1 MSLFEK
7 YLKLRKQPYKMRFID
22 VILIW
27 MVIIS
32 IVPILLL
39 GFFWSRER
47 TKQFNIEVV
56 KLRTNY
62 YTEQTTFIKNKVEQ
76 IIDQLESEIGFN
88 AEINQKLSKVQIKE
102 KENFLKKYI
111 LQRIS
116 KITFGREGYIF
127 INTTDNQAL
136 IFDGK
141 YQEKPIQ
148 ILKSGRTE
156 WISIYKKM
164 KREVVDGKGHTFEY
178 KFKKHSDNTLAYKLT
193 YVKLFKPWGWII
205 GSGIYYDEL
214 NSTIESERVK
224 LRDNIIN
231 DLYRIFF
238 IFLVVVIILIFINHR
253 LSKYLNQNIRTF
265 KRVFSKAA
273 DDFSIVDIEK
283 IKHQEFQELALS
295 ANKMIRERN
304 KFFDA
309 LLQAEILLRSLIDA
323 VPNLIFYKD
332 KESRYLGCNKAF
344 VAYMG
349 IDEKE
354 MIGKTDV
361 DILGDERSLVYLESD
376 KKIITSKTSLMN
388 EELIKYPDGHEV
400 RYETIKTYFTDI
412 NGDVQGII
420 GISHDITSHHQML
433 HDLNIAKE
441 KAEESARLKTAFLAN
456 MSHEIRTPLN
466 AIIGFSNLLV
476 YDDEIDQEEKETYNR
491 MISQSGDSLANLIND
506 IVDMAKIEA
515 GQIDI
520 EKNDFSVKQVMEDL
534 FVLYKEQ
541 AAAKNENIQINYE
554 PDTKYEELVLN
565 NDLFRMKQVMVNL
578 INNALKF
585 TEKGE
590 ITFGYKVDDTNCSFY
605 VRDTGIGITQESLKV
620 IFDVFTQID
629 GTYSRKYGGVG
640 LGLSISR
647 RLINIMGGDI
657 QVESTPGIGSTFTFT
672 LPLK

>member
-1 MSLFEK
+1 MSIFK
-7 YLKLRKQPYKMRFID
+7 RFLKVRNKPYKMRFTD

-27 MVIIS
+27 MIIIS

-39 GFFWSRER
+39 GFFWSRDR

-62 YTEQTTFIKNKVEQ
+62 YTEQTNFVKDKV
-76 IIDQLESEIGFN
+76 DQVFNQLAYEIGFN
-88 AEINQKLSKVQIKE
+88 EEINKNLSPIQIKE
-102 KENFLKKYI
+102 RENHLKKYI
-111 LQRIS
+111 LKRIS
-116 KITFGREGYIF
+116 EISFGREGYVF
-127 INTTDNQAL
+127 INTMDNKAL

-141 YQEKPIQ
+141 YQVSPIQ
-148 ILKSGRTE
+148 ILKSGNKE

-164 KREVVDGKGHTFEY
+164 QYEISDGKGHYLEY
-178 KFKKHSDNTLAYKLT
+178 KFKKHSSDSIAYKLT
-193 YVKLFKPWGWII
+193 YVKLFKPWGWMI
-205 GSGIYYDEL
+205 GSGLYYDEI
-214 NSTIESERVK
+214 NSTIENERVK

-238 IFLVVVIILIFINHR
+238 IFLIVVIVLIFINHR
-253 LSKYLNQNIRTF
+253 LSKYLYQNLKTF
-265 KRVFSKAA
+265 KKVFSKAA
-273 DDFSIVDIEK
+273 DDFSIVDIER
-283 IKHQEFQELALS
+283 IKHQEFQELAFS
-295 ANKMIRERN
+295 ANKMIAERN

-309 LLQAEILLRSLIDA
+309 LLQEEILLRSLIDA

-332 KESRYLGCNKAF
+332 KECRYLGCNKAF
-344 VAYMG
+344 EAYMG
-349 IDEKE
+349 MDEKE
-354 MIGKTDV
+354 IIGKTDT
-361 DILGDERSLVYLESD
+361 DILGYERSKEYIESD
-376 KKIITSKTSLMN
+376 KKILSSKETIIN
-388 EELIKYPDGHEV
+388 EELIQYPDGHEV
-400 RYETIKTYFTDI
+400 RYETIKTFFTDPK
-412 NGDVQGII
+412 GDVQGII
-420 GISHDITSHHQML
+420 GISHDVTLHHQML

-476 YDDEIDQEEKETYNR
+476 YENDISLEEKETYNR

-520 EKNDFSVKQVMEDL
+520 EKEAFSVKQTMDDL
-534 FVLYKEQ
+534 YILYKEQ
-541 AAAKNENIQINYE
+541 AASKNENIQVIYE
-554 PDTKYEELVLN
+554 PDQDNAGLILN
-565 NDLFRMKQVMVNL
+565 NDLFRMKQVLVNL

-585 TEKGE
+585 TERGSV
-590 ITFGYKVDDTNCSFY
+590 TFGYKVNDANCVFY
-605 VRDTGIGITQESLKV
+605 VKDTGIGITQESLKV
-620 IFDVFTQID
+620 IFDVFTQVD

-640 LGLSISR
+640 LGLSISK

-657 QVESTPGIGSTFTFT
+657 WVDSIPGEGSTFTFT

>member
-1 MSLFEK
+1 
-7 YLKLRKQPYKMRFID
+7 
-22 VILIW
+22 
-27 MVIIS
+27 
-32 IVPILLL
+32 
-39 GFFWSRER
+39 
-47 TKQFNIEVV
+47 
-56 KLRTNY
+56 
-62 YTEQTTFIKNKVEQ
+62 
-76 IIDQLESEIGFN
+76 
-88 AEINQKLSKVQIKE
+88 
-102 KENFLKKYI
+102 
-111 LQRIS
+111 
-116 KITFGREGYIF
+116 
-127 INTTDNQAL
+127 
-136 IFDGK
+136 
-141 YQEKPIQ
+141 
-148 ILKSGRTE
+148 
-156 WISIYKKM
+156 
-164 KREVVDGKGHTFEY
+164 
-178 KFKKHSDNTLAYKLT
+178 
-193 YVKLFKPWGWII
+193 
-205 GSGIYYDEL
+205 
-214 NSTIESERVK
+214 
-224 LRDNIIN
+224 
-231 DLYRIFF
+231 
-238 IFLVVVIILIFINHR
+238 
-253 LSKYLNQNIRTF
+253 
-265 KRVFSKAA
+265 
-273 DDFSIVDIEK
+273 
-283 IKHQEFQELALS
+283 
-295 ANKMIRERN
+295 
-304 KFFDA
+304 
-309 LLQAEILLRSLIDA
+309 
-323 VPNLIFYKD
+323 
-332 KESRYLGCNKAF
+332 
-344 VAYMG
+344 
-349 IDEKE
+349 
-354 MIGKTDV
+354 
-361 DILGDERSLVYLESD
+361 
-376 KKIITSKTSLMN
+376 
-388 EELIKYPDGHEV
+388 
-400 RYETIKTYFTDI
+400 
-412 NGDVQGII
+412 
-420 GISHDITSHHQML
+420 ML

>member
-1 MSLFEK
+1 MKFT
-7 YLKLRKQPYKMRFID
+7 D

-27 MVIIS
+27 MIVIS

-47 TKQFNIEVV
+47 TKQFDNEAV

-62 YTEQTTFIKNKVEQ
+62 YAEQTNFVKNKVDQ
-76 IIDQLESEIGFN
+76 VLDQLESEIGFN
-88 AEINQKLSKVQIKE
+88 AEINKNLSPAQIKV
-102 KENFLKKYI
+102 KENYLKKYI

-116 KITFGREGYIF
+116 KITFGHEGYVF
-127 INTTDNQAL
+127 INTMDNQSL
-136 IFDGK
+136 IYDGK

-148 ILKSGRTE
+148 ILKSGRPE
-156 WISIYKKM
+156 WISSYTKM
-164 KREVVDGKGHTFEY
+164 QKGIKDGNGHFFEY
-178 KFKKHSDNTLAYKLT
+178 KFKKHSNDSLAYKLT
-193 YVKLFKPWGWII
+193 YVKLFKPWGWMI

-238 IFLVVVIILIFINHR
+238 IFLIVVLILIFINHR

-273 DDFSIVDIEK
+273 DDFSIVDITK

-295 ANKMIRERN
+295 ANKMISERN
-304 KFFDA
+304 RFFDA
-309 LLQAEILLRSLIDA
+309 LLQEEILLRSLIDA

-332 KESRYLGCNKAF
+332 KESRYLGCNRAF
-344 VAYMG
+344 AAYMG
-349 IDEKE
+349 MDEKE
-354 MIGKTDV
+354 IIGKTDV
-361 DILGDERSLVYLESD
+361 DILGIERSKEYIESDQKILES
-376 KKIITSKTSLMN
+376 KEPIMN

-400 RYETIKTYFTDI
+400 RYETIKTFFTDV
-412 NGDVQGII
+412 NGDVKGII
-420 GISHDITSHHQML
+420 GISHDVTLHHQML
-433 HDLNIAKE
+433 EDLNIAKE
-441 KAEESARLKTAFLAN
+441 KAEVSARLKTAFLAN

-491 MISQSGDSLANLIND
+491 MIAQSGDSLANLIND
-506 IVDMAKIEA
+506 IVDMAKIES

-520 EKNDFSVKQVMEDL
+520 EKETFSVNQMLEDF

-541 AAAKNENIQINYE
+541 AAKREDGLQIIYE
-554 PDTKYEELVLN
+554 PDTECKELSLF
-565 NDLFRMKQVMVNL
+565 NDQFRVKQVMVNL
-578 INNALKF
+578 LNNALKF
-585 TEKGE
+585 TENGSV
-590 ITFGYKVDDTNCSFY
+590 TFGYKVDTANCSFY
-605 VRDTGIGITQESLKV
+605 VRDTGIGITDESLKV
-620 IFDVFTQID
+620 IFDVFTQVD

-640 LGLSISR
+640 LGLSISK

-657 QVESTPGIGSTFTFT
+657 RVDSIPGEGSTFTFT

>member
-1 MSLFEK
+1 M
-7 YLKLRKQPYKMRFID
+7 I
-22 VILIW
+22 
-27 MVIIS
+27 IIS

-47 TKQFNIEVV
+47 TKQFDSEVA
-56 KLRTNY
+56 KLRANY
-62 YTEQTTFIKNKVEQ
+62 YTEQTNFIKIKVDQ
-76 IIDQLESEIGFN
+76 VLDQLESEIEFN
-88 AEINQKLSKVQIKE
+88 AEINKNLSPVQIKI
-102 KENFLKKYI
+102 KEDYLKKYI

-116 KITFGREGYIF
+116 KISFGREGYVF
-127 INTTDNQAL
+127 INTMDNQSL
-136 IFDGK
+136 IYDGK

-148 ILKSGRTE
+148 ILKSGRPE
-156 WISIYKKM
+156 WISSYVKM
-164 KREVVDGKGHTFEY
+164 QNGIKDGNGHFFEY
-178 KFKKHSDNTLAYKLT
+178 KFKKHTSDSLGYKLT
-193 YVKLFKPWGWII
+193 YVKLFKPWGWMI

-238 IFLVVVIILIFINHR
+238 IFLIVVLILIFINHR
-253 LSKYLNQNIRTF
+253 LSRYLNQNIKTF
-265 KRVFSKAA
+265 KRVFSKAS
-273 DDFSIVDIEK
+273 DDFSIVDINN

-295 ANKMIRERN
+295 ANKMIGERN

-309 LLQAEILLRSLIDA
+309 LLQEEILLRSLIDA

-349 IDEKE
+349 IDEKD

-361 DILGDERSLVYLESD
+361 DILGGERSYLYLESD
-376 KKIITSKTSLMN
+376 KKILDSKTSLMN

-400 RYETIKTYFTDI
+400 RYETIKTFFTDV

-420 GISHDITSHHQML
+420 GISHDVTLHHQMIQ
-433 HDLNIAKE
+433 DLNIAKE

-520 EKNDFSVKQVMEDL
+520 EKEEFSVKQVMEDL

-541 AAAKNENIQINYE
+541 VAVKNENLQIIYE
-554 PDTKYEELVLN
+554 PDIEHEELVLT

-590 ITFGYKVDDTNCSFY
+590 ITFGYKVNDTNCSFY
-605 VRDTGIGITQESLKV
+605 VRDTGIGITKESLKV

-640 LGLSISR
+640 LGLSISK

-657 QVESTPGIGSTFTFT
+657 KVESIPGVGSTFTFT